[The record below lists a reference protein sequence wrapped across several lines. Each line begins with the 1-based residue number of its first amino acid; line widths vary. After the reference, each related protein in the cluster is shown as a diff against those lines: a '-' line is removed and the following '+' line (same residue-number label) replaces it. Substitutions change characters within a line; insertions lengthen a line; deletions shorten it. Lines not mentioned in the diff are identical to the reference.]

1 MYRIVTWPHNLSIFF
16 GPYFMHRNFNHYLK
30 ACFTCYQLAS
40 VMQMASYAC
49 CLLLLK
55 TVFALPRCIW
65 CIFNKKLSTK
75 LRPLELI
82 LQELESCMPFNH
94 IQFIIFKMYIDLV
107 SRRVLSLYWDR
118 CTIDKKW
125 GKTGNFFADMCLT
138 TRMVLILLL
147 TYNQTNGELIQDTFF
162 MKKWCKWININSF
175 LYEHIFNIYR
185 LRVHEYK
192 TKNFEVIVK

>member
-1 MYRIVTWPHNLSIFF
+1 MTSQFIDLF

-40 VMQMASYAC
+40 VMRTASYAC

-75 LRPLELI
+75 LRPLELV
-82 LQELESCMPFNH
+82 LQELESCKIIEQANYFKVLFNH
-94 IQFIIFKMYIDLV
+94 IQFIIFKMYIALV
-107 SRRVLSLYWDR
+107 SWSVLSLYWDR
-118 CTIDKKW
+118 CTIDKKQ

-162 MKKWCKWININSF
+162 MKKWCNWININSF
-175 LYEHIFNIYR
+175 LYEYYLNLI
-185 LRVHEYK
+185 
-192 TKNFEVIVK
+192 